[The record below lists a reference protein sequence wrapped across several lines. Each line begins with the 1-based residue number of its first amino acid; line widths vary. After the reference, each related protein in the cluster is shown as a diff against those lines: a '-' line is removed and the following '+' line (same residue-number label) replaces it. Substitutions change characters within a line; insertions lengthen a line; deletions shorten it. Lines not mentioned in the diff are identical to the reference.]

1 MEIRNSSPF
10 PSTQTVF
17 MDKSATEQLVV
28 TLKATYAISE
38 RGELA
43 IAEEQDPLRLTDEFH
58 GEPGKSSI
66 KHQSELGPPGPAT
79 NALLVGC
86 ARTPRPG
93 VRAVEVSF
101 RVGPCQ
107 QRAIVVGNRQWSRGG
122 ASDPEPFDAIPLLW
136 ENGFGGRDETPE
148 RETDHASEPRNP
160 VGRGFR
166 ARNSRQ
172 PNDGELLPNIENPH
186 GPLRSLGQRVDPVG
200 FGPIARD
207 WQPRVG
213 YAGTYDEQWM
223 ANRMP
228 LLPMDF
234 DDRFHN
240 AAPPE
245 LVLPGYI
252 AAGEWVQ
259 VVGCTAGGQ
268 LTFRLPPFQPY
279 ATVMVGG
286 RIDEVDLACNSV
298 TVDTDRMRLLLLWKG
313 ALRVH
318 REVPRLKRTTISA
331 RRVA

>member
-10 PSTQTVF
+10 PATQTVF
-17 MDKSATEQLVV
+17 MDKSASEQLVV

-43 IAEEQDPLRLTDEFH
+43 IAEEQDPLRPADEFH

-66 KHQSELGPPGPAT
+66 KHQSELEPPRPAT
-79 NALLVGC
+79 DALLVGS
-86 ARTPRPG
+86 ARAPRQG

-101 RVGPCQ
+101 RVGECER
-107 QRAIVVGNRQWSRGG
+107 RAIVVGDRRWSRGG
-122 ASDPEPFDAIPLLW
+122 ATDPEPFEAIPLVW
-136 ENGFGGRDETPE
+136 ENAFGGRDLTPE
-148 RETDHASEPRNP
+148 READQESEPRNP

-166 ARNSRQ
+166 AGKSRW
-172 PNDGELLPNIENPH
+172 PSDGALLPNIEDPN
-186 GPLRSLGQRVDPVG
+186 GPLRTPGQRVVPVG

-213 YAGTYDEQWM
+213 YAGTYDERWM

-228 LLPMDF
+228 LLPLDF

-245 LVLPGYI
+245 LVLPGHI
-252 AAGEWVQ
+252 APGEWVQ
-259 VVGCTAGGQ
+259 VVGCTASGQ
-268 LTFRLPPFQPY
+268 LSFRLPAFQPF

-286 RIDEVDLACNSV
+286 RSDEIGLPCNSV

-318 REVPRLKRTTISA
+318 REVPRLKSTTISA